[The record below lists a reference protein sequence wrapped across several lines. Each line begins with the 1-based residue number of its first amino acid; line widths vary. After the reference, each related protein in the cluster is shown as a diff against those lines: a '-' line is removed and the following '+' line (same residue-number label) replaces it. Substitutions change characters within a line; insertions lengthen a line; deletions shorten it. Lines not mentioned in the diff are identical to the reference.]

1 LDVKDAGTT
10 RQAGSTM
17 LVIALAAC
25 AIALLVSYNLKDL
38 CTHHEWDGYQY
49 RTLCY
54 NDVFALYTFRGL
66 DVRPFPYIH
75 GDGIFDNEH
84 RADGSQVEQGDLEYP
99 ALTGVLVGIVAEVT
113 HVAEPQVSHQGP
125 VFFRLTSAVLAVFA
139 LLSVVLLWRLARTQ
153 WRLLLFALAPSLV
166 LYAFHNWDLFAVFLM
181 CAGLF
186 TFHRRADGFT
196 GMWLGL
202 GAAAKVFPGLI
213 VPALLLARR
222 RETGK
227 IPRRMIVT
235 AVASFAAVNV
245 PFAIIDRAG
254 WWAPWKFQSSRFPNF
269 ETSWYNIFRHLMH
282 HFGDFWANTY
292 PGLTSYVSA
301 ALFLAAITWLL
312 WAESRRAR
320 FRPYATSFGILL
332 IWLLTAKVYS
342 PQYALWLLPFFVLVE
357 MPWPGF
363 VAFTITDVA
372 VWVAVSW
379 FFLSYPPTGRGN
391 LSQMAWV
398 LEATVYARYA
408 VLLVLLWMTRRAKEN
423 VLERLPTP
431 PTPSASMQAAPVEF
445 SS

>member
-1 LDVKDAGTT
+1 
-10 RQAGSTM
+10 M
-17 LVIALAAC
+17 LVVALAASGV
-25 AIALLVSYNLKDL
+25 ALIVGYNLKDL
-38 CTHHEWDGYQY
+38 CTRHQWDGYQY

-99 ALTGVLVGIVAEVT
+99 ALTGVLIGVVAEVT
-113 HVAEPQVSHQGP
+113 HNGVM
-125 VFFRLTSAVLAVFA
+125 FFRVTSVVLVVFA
-139 LLSVVLLWRLARTQ
+139 LLSVALLWRLARAR
-153 WRLLLFALAPSLV
+153 WRLLFFALAPALV

-181 CAGLF
+181 CAGLVA
-186 TFHRRADGFT
+186 FHRRADGFA

-227 IPRRMIVT
+227 VPGRMIGT
-235 AVASFAAVNV
+235 AVVSFVAVNL

-254 WWAPWKFQSSRFPNF
+254 WWAPWKFQSNRFPNF
-269 ETSWYNIFRHLMH
+269 ETSWYNIYRHLAS
-282 HFGDFWANTY
+282 HFGNFWANTY
-292 PGLTSYVSA
+292 PGLTSYASA
-301 ALFLAAITWLL
+301 ALFLAGITWLL
-312 WAESRRAR
+312 WAESRRAQ

-357 MPWPGF
+357 IPWPGF

-372 VWVAVSW
+372 VWVTVSW
-379 FFLSYPPTGRGN
+379 FFLSYPPVGRGN
-391 LSQMAWV
+391 LSQMAWI

-408 VLLVLLWMTRRAKEN
+408 VLLVLIWMTRRAQDN
-423 VLERLPTP
+423 VLEPSPPAPTP
-431 PTPSASMQAAPVEF
+431 PASMQAAPVEF
-445 SS
+445 ST